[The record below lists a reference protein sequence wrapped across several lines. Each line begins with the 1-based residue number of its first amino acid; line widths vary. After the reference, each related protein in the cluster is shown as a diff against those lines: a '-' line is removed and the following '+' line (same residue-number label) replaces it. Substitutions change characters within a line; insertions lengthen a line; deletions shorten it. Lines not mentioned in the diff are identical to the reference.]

1 MLSKNID
8 VFEKLSKSL
17 RLAKGDLDLV
27 GSADDIDGV
36 FSPNIGSA
44 DDIKRIQGQIGQE
57 LRKIDSNYKTG
68 GDIEAA
74 IKAIDDLSKNYG
86 YKGEVDIL
94 RMSRFLNGVK
104 NTHIGDRANTLR
116 AITDSSADKAAQK
129 YSGVK
134 QKALGTLDTLNK
146 LDQPNLGIGKK
157 RN

>member
-1 MLSKNID
+1 
-8 VFEKLSKSL
+8 
-17 RLAKGDLDLV
+17 
-27 GSADDIDGV
+27 
-36 FSPNIGSA
+36 
-44 DDIKRIQGQIGQE
+44 
-57 LRKIDSNYKTG
+57 
-68 GDIEAA
+68 
-74 IKAIDDLSKNYG
+74 
-86 YKGEVDIL
+86 
-94 RMSRFLNGVK
+94 MSRFLNGVK